1 MPQAAIRHY
10 EDDEHMSGSDVDQH
24 AVSQVQAEEPVVS
37 DKAVDAPSQES
48 ISHESPSDNKPEEPF
63 YHYTVDTKDPD
74 PWLVVHRT
82 KLVIIALIATAAI
95 AGNMFY
101 SKMKQDELTKQIV
114 TAPQLNDL
122 YYVDFRKIKDNLRPT
137 EKFRMAKVNDITGD
151 VITINFSSYFYF
163 QEHELNEAIRYAQ
176 LRFEKFFQEKR
187 HNFTIT
193 ELQNLIESGA
203 IVLARRPEGN
213 MLDGN
218 VVVPDSHFKSSSIF
232 FPGKKENYSG
242 LEYMRFASQPEKAEL
257 AFEKFEESAE
267 LGFAQGQVNLAQMY
281 LNGTAVEK
289 DLYESLYWLKQAS
302 LQAHEPAILK
312 YAIVCQ
318 KLESCSEAEF
328 YQELVKAGVNIEF
341 TKQADVRATTEDF
354 ARDLEKLKPK
364 VQN

>member
-10 EDDEHMSGSDVDQH
+10 EDDEQMQNADVDQH
-24 AVSQVQAEEPVVS
+24 AVSKVQAEESDVS
-37 DKAVDAPSQES
+37 DKAVDAPSQNS
-48 ISHESPSDNKPEEPF
+48 QSQQTNSEEPF

-74 PWLVVHRT
+74 PWLVVHKT
-82 KLVIIALIATAAI
+82 KLIIITLLATAAI

-101 SKMKQDELTKQIV
+101 NNMKQNQLTKEIV
-114 TAPQLNDL
+114 SAPQLNDL
-122 YYVDFRKIKDNLRPT
+122 YYIDFRVIKDNLRPA

-151 VITINFSSYFYF
+151 VITLNFSSYFYF

-187 HNFTIT
+187 HNYSIN
-193 ELQNLIESGA
+193 ELQALIESGA

-218 VVVPDSHFKSSSIF
+218 VVVPDSHFKTNSIF
-232 FPGKKENYSG
+232 IPGKKENLSG
-242 LEYMRFASQPEKAEL
+242 LEYMRFSSQPDKATL

-281 LNGTAVEK
+281 LNGTAVQK
-289 DLYESLYWLKQAS
+289 DLYESLSWLKKAS
-302 LQAHEPAILK
+302 LQAYEPAILK
-312 YAIVCQ
+312 YAIVCG
-318 KLESCSEAEF
+318 KIESCGVAEF

-364 VQN
+364 VKS